1 MKIMIRGRLFPL
13 FIIIFAFTFPSTAPI
28 SNSVNAASTCSLT
41 GQTTPDWGEDAEL
54 IETTGNKNF
63 EEDIFF
69 GQQGFSVGGDLDPL
83 TNGFVTSVNVS
94 DRAYTAIRMNM
105 VEGYRYTFCVSFAT
119 APNQTVTGDPSAD
132 VYLMENLDYDRYK
145 WDDAFDE
152 GDGGNPTFF
161 SFFGWIPYRDIHA
174 YENTRNVDFSVTFED
189 GGSSSSQ
196 GIFGSG
202 NDDSMYLVLD
212 ARNNSRTNDAS
223 SRGQNMVAQII
234 ILVEERAL
242 LPKTTV
248 YMLCC
253 SLPLMF
259 VIAPIII
266 HQKYARGAWDE
277 SNVEVELM
285 PMVENNS
292 STPSAYRNED

>member
-1 MKIMIRGRLFPL
+1 MKRGRILPL
-13 FIIIFAFTFPSTAPI
+13 FLILFALMLPSGIPI
-28 SNSVNAASTCSLT
+28 SDSVNAASTCTLT
-41 GQTTPDWGEDAEL
+41 GQTTPDWGVDAEL
-54 IETTGNKNF
+54 IETGSNNNF
-63 EEDIFF
+63 EEDVFF
-69 GQQGFSVGGDLDPL
+69 GQSGFSVGGNLDPL

-119 APNQTVTGDPSAD
+119 APNQTVTGDPLAD
-132 VYLMENLDYDRYK
+132 VYLMEYLDYDRYK
-145 WDDAFDE
+145 WDEEFGVAV
-152 GDGGNPTFF
+152 GAYHTFF

-212 ARNNSRTNDAS
+212 ARNNSRSNDAS

-253 SLPLMF
+253 SLPLM
-259 VIAPIII
+259 VILAPIII
-266 HQKYARGAWDE
+266 HQKYARGAWDGSE
-277 SNVEVELM
+277 VEVELM

-292 STPSAYRNED
+292 SSPSIYRNED

>member
-1 MKIMIRGRLFPL
+1 MIRGRFLPL
-13 FIIIFAFTFPSTAPI
+13 ILILSGFMLPSTIPI
-28 SNSVNAASTCSLT
+28 SDSVNAASTCSLT

-54 IETTGNKNF
+54 IETSNGNDF
-63 EEDIFF
+63 EGDVFF
-69 GQQGFSVGGDLDPL
+69 GESGFSVGEDLNPL

-105 VEGYRYTFCVSFAT
+105 VEGYRYTFCISFAT
-119 APNQTVTGDPSAD
+119 APNQTVTGDPLAD

-145 WDDAFDE
+145 WDRAFGDE
-152 GDGGNPTFF
+152 ESTNPTFF

-196 GIFGSG
+196 GIFGSR
-202 NDDSMYLVLD
+202 NDDSMYLILD
-212 ARNNSRTNDAS
+212 ARNNSRTNDAP

-253 SLPLMF
+253 SLPLM
-259 VIAPIII
+259 VIVAPIII
-266 HQKYARGAWDE
+266 HQRYARGAWDE
-277 SNVEVELM
+277 VEVEVELM

-292 STPSAYRNED
+292 SAPSTYRNED